1 MLYDAGDRDGAKAQ
15 LAWVVDHA
23 SEEELTAIARYR
35 LAQVQIDAKQYD
47 AALATLDAKHPPA
60 FDGMYAD
67 LRGDALVAAGRP
79 ADARAAYENA
89 LAKLDPKSA
98 YRNYVQVKHDAIAA
112 APKVAEANAPAQA
125 AAPKSTPATVASEA
139 SPGKAAGA
147 GK

>member
-1 MLYDAGDRDGAKAQ
+1 MWIKGDLHRKRDAWAK
-15 LAWVVDHA
+15 V
-23 SEEELTAIARYR
+23 
-35 LAQVQIDAKQYD
+35 QV
-47 AALATLDAKHPPA
+47 
-60 FDGMYAD
+60 
-67 LRGDALVAAGRP
+67 RP

-98 YRNYVQVKHDAIAA
+98 YRNFVQVKHDAIAE

-139 SPGKAAGA
+139 APGKAAGA